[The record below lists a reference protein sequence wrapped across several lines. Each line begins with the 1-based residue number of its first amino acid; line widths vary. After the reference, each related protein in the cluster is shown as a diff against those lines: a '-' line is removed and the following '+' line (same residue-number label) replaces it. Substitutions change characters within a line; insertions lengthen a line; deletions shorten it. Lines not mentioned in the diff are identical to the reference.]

1 MPGSHIIKS
10 WKYIQDLGEVSYEC
24 SSRPCARI
32 PTEGARVC
40 AMSLRWV
47 NNGGAP
53 DVKVKA
59 DVLSIHGLEVVE
71 LPHHKLGPF
80 RAAILSSGAHGC
92 LVPFDATMHTED
104 GGLRHVLKRVG
115 GDFWV
120 RHIAGRLG
128 KGAGVATECIC
139 REQARRGHT

>member
-71 LPHHKLGPF
+71 LPHHKEGPL
-80 RAAILSSGAHGC
+80 RSIGLHGGAHRC
-92 LVPFDATMHTED
+92 FVPLEATMDTED
-104 GGLRHVLKRVG
+104 EGILHILKGIWGKFGVG
-115 GDFWV
+115 
-120 RHIAGRLG
+120 HI
-128 KGAGVATECIC
+128 VWE
-139 REQARRGHT
+139 

>member
-1 MPGSHIIKS
+1 
-10 WKYIQDLGEVSYEC
+10 
-24 SSRPCARI
+24 
-32 PTEGARVC
+32 
-40 AMSLRWV
+40 MSLRGV
-47 NNGGAP
+47 NDARAP
-53 DVKVKA
+53 DIKVQA
-59 DVLSIHGLEVVE
+59 DELAIQGLEIGE
-71 LPHHKLGPF
+71 LPHHEEGTF
-80 RAAILSSGAHGC
+80 RVARLSSGAHGC